1 MVKKK
6 INMVDLK
13 ALLKT
18 PLGVALILA
27 VVLALVLL
35 TPKESLPEVLL
46 IVRIVL
52 GYFLIDVGVEI
63 V

>member
-13 ALLKT
+13 TLLKT
-18 PLGVALILA
+18 PLGIALILA
-27 VVLALVLL
+27 VVLALILL

-46 IVRIVL
+46 IVRTVL